1 MSLIGK
7 LKARPGKTAVI
18 NSPKNILG
26 EFKAL
31 KPAASIPAGAKQSFD
46 FVLLFTTNSNELE
59 PAWKRIIP
67 TLKEDAVFWVAYPKK
82 SSGIPSDL
90 AGMSVL
96 ITGGTGSFGRA
107 FVHRLL
113 SSDPPQRLVVF
124 SRDEQKQETMA
135 RELQQLRPD
144 LFGRLRFFIGDV
156 RDVSRLELAMR
167 DVDIVIHAAAL
178 KIIPTAEYNPPI
190 SPGGT

>member
-1 MSLIGK
+1 MSLIEK

-31 KPAASIPAGAKQSFD
+31 KPAASIPAGAKQSLD

-90 AGMSVL
+90 AGMS
-96 ITGGTGSFGRA
+96 GGGWTTYAGSPWQPVA
-107 FVHRLL
+107 
-113 SSDPPQRLVVF
+113 SASID
-124 SRDEQKQETMA
+124 DTW
-135 RELQQLRPD
+135 
-144 LFGRLRFFIGDV
+144 
-156 RDVSRLELAMR
+156 
-167 DVDIVIHAAAL
+167 
-178 KIIPTAEYNPPI
+178 T
-190 SPGGT
+190 